1 MVVIPPLCDRN
12 SCRLKNVPQ
21 HDCQINYSTTTPTQT
36 NNKKMSN
43 RNAKKF
49 ISKAKV
55 ESLRAQNLF
64 IQVWDYDAGF
74 PGIQNDDYLGR
85 CGFFTVLLFFSFF
98 PRPFFLFFSVW
109 RHFLLLD
116 THYIFTSSRR
126 NSTNYLLLL
135 LHNCMIFNSFR
146 VFENLKFLKS
156 LNFSRATVDIYSV
169 AKAGKKD
176 MVCI

>member
-1 MVVIPPLCDRN
+1 VIPCVVMVVIPPLCDRN

-21 HDCQINYSTTTPTQT
+21 HDCQINYSTTTTPTQT

-85 CGFFTVLLFFSFF
+85 CGFFSVLLFFLV
-98 PRPFFLFFSVW
+98 FFLVLYSFSLCDVIFYYW
-109 RHFLLLD
+109 TLTIYLHRRVGTALIIYYCC
-116 THYIFTSSRR
+116 YIT
-126 NSTNYLLLL
+126 
-135 LHNCMIFNSFR
+135 
-146 VFENLKFLKS
+146 
-156 LNFSRATVDIYSV
+156 A
-169 AKAGKKD
+169 
-176 MVCI
+176 

>member
-1 MVVIPPLCDRN
+1 MTLCSFPCFCTLAFYFFTLFIIFGLTIDVILAVMVVISQLCIRN
-12 SCRLKNVPQ
+12 SCRLKTVPQ
-21 HDCQINYSTTTPTQT
+21 HDCQNNYSTTTTQS

-85 CGFFTVLLFFSFF
+85 CGFLYCPTFSFFSFL
-98 PRPFFLFFSVW
+98 FFLV
-109 RHFLLLD
+109 
-116 THYIFTSSRR
+116 
-126 NSTNYLLLL
+126 
-135 LHNCMIFNSFR
+135 
-146 VFENLKFLKS
+146 
-156 LNFSRATVDIYSV
+156 
-169 AKAGKKD
+169 
-176 MVCI
+176 